1 MSENIAAMNV
11 TKTKPDKRILMA
23 TPINIEAMAND
34 THSPAKINNPR
45 VCKKICVND
54 ILPMTYKGNYHGHT
68 QQVCKRL
75 SAITY

>member
-1 MSENIAAMNV
+1 MGLGMFEIKTIALFIITA
-11 TKTKPDKRILMA
+11 IG
-23 TPINIEAMAND
+23 
-34 THSPAKINNPR
+34 